1 MAGNKTE
8 KPTRRRLRDARRKG
22 QAPRSGE
29 LSGAL
34 GLLVSFVFLPST
46 ISRLGQVFSDGLNQS
61 MGLASAAEE
70 HSAITLMVRIS
81 GNAGRAMLPMIVAM
95 IGVGSLTQFAFVG
108 GRPNV
113 YQLRPRIERINPMK
127 GLKRLFSPHT
137 VWELAKV
144 SLKLAAVIVV
154 LVTAWNEARP
164 KIMNAVPNMLGL
176 MSNVGGVSRLMFV
189 RIAMLAALIGAVD
202 SLVAHRR
209 YRKSVRM
216 TKQEVREEVR
226 QTEGDPH
233 IRGEI
238 RRRMTRMARTRM
250 MAEIPKAAVVITN
263 PTHFAVALRYSD
275 TDATPIVVA
284 KGADEV
290 ALRIREE
297 ANKHGVPIM
306 EQKVLARALFRSV
319 ELGDPIPN
327 AFFRAV
333 AEVLAV
339 VWRTRRVA

>member
-1 MAGNKTE
+1 M
-8 KPTRRRLRDARRKG
+8 
-22 QAPRSGE
+22 
-29 LSGAL
+29 
-34 GLLVSFVFLPST
+34 
-46 ISRLGQVFSDGLNQS
+46 FSDGLNQS

-70 HSAITLMVRIS
+70 QSAMTLFWRIS
-81 GNAGRAMLPMIVAM
+81 GNAGRAMMPLVIAM
-95 IGVGSLTQFAFVG
+95 VGVGTLTQFAFVG

-113 YQLRPRIERINPMK
+113 FQLRPRFERINPMK
-127 GLKRLFSPHT
+127 GFKRLFSPHT
-137 VWELAKV
+137 AWELSKV
-144 SLKLAAVIVV
+144 SLKLAAVVIV

-164 KIMNAVPNMLGL
+164 KILAAVPDMLGL
-176 MSNVGGVSRLMFV
+176 MTNVGGVSRVMFA
-189 RIAMLAALIGAVD
+189 RIAMLAAVIGLIDVV
-202 SLVAHRR
+202 VAHRR

-233 IRGEI
+233 VRGEI

-297 ANKHGVPIM
+297 AKKHGVPVM

-339 VWRTRRVA
+339 VWRTRRIA

>member
-29 LSGAL
+29 LSGAI
-34 GLLVSFVFLPST
+34 GLLVSFALLPST
-46 ISRLGQVFSDGLNQS
+46 ISRLGLVLSDGLNQS
-61 MGLASAAEE
+61 MGLASAPEE
-70 HSAITLMVRIS
+70 RSAVTLMVRIA

-95 IGVGSLTQFAFVG
+95 VGIGTLTQFAFVG

-113 YQLRPRIERINPMK
+113 YQLRPRVERINPFK
-127 GLKRLFSPHT
+127 GLKRLFSPRT
-137 VWELAKV
+137 AWELAKV
-144 SLKLAAVIVV
+144 SLKLSAVVVV

-164 KIMNAVPNMLGL
+164 KILNAVPDMLGL
-176 MSNVGGVSRLMFV
+176 MRNVGGVSREMFARV
-189 RIAMLAALIGAVD
+189 AMLAALIGAID
-202 SLVAHRR
+202 ALVAHRR

-238 RRRMTRMARTRM
+238 RRRMTRMARSRM
-250 MAEIPKAAVVITN
+250 MSEIPKAAVVITN
-263 PTHFAVALRYSD
+263 PTHYAVALRY
-275 TDATPIVVA
+275 TDEDGTPVVVA
-284 KGADEV
+284 KGANEV

-297 ANKHGVPIM
+297 AKKHGVPVM